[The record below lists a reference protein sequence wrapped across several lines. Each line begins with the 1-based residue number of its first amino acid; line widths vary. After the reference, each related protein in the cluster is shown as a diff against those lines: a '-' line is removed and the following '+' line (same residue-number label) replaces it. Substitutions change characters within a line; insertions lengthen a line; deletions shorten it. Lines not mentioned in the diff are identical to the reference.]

1 MSMKIFYCI
10 IIFLFS
16 ITVFSCSSGK
26 KAYEN
31 GNYAEAVLK
40 SVNRLR
46 KNPGHKKSKETLRN
60 SYPRAI
66 GDLERKA
73 ANSLASN
80 SPSKYTDALRTY
92 QDINYLGD
100 EIRRSPGALSVIPNP
115 KAYTAKVEELKQL
128 AAKENYDAALVLMKR
143 NTREDAREAYLLFR
157 NAHDFVPGYKD
168 VRNQMEEALFKATLK
183 VLVEQIPVPARYNLS
198 GKYFQDRIEEYLHT
212 QFRGS
217 EFVRFYTEK
226 EADVENLP
234 YVDQYLRL
242 QFDDFVVGETHTTK
256 IIETVTKDSVVV
268 GTVKLEDG
276 TKANVYNTVSAK
288 ITIYKKEIISRGLFS
303 MQVFDA
309 QSNAMLHHRKFNPE
323 SVWFSSWGS
332 FNGDERALSD
342 EQFQICQNS
351 EIPPPPPQ
359 ELFVS
364 FAMPIYDQLIP
375 NINSYYSKF

>member
-1 MSMKIFYCI
+1 MKIFYCLV
-10 IIFLFS
+10 IFLFS
-16 ITVFSCSSGK
+16 VTVFSCSSGK
-26 KAYEN
+26 KAYEK
-31 GNYAEAVLK
+31 GNYAEAVMK
-40 SVNRLR
+40 AVNRLR
-46 KNPGHKKSKETLRN
+46 KNPGHKKSKETLRG
-60 SYPRAI
+60 SYPSAI
-66 GDLERKA
+66 SYLESQA
-73 ANSLASN
+73 SNALASN
-80 SPSKYTDALRTY
+80 SPFRYTEALRSY

-115 KAYTAKVEELKQL
+115 KFYNAKIEELKQL
-128 AAKENYDAALVLMKR
+128 AAKENYDAAMVLMKR
-143 NTREDAREAYLLFR
+143 NTRVDAREAYILFR
-157 NAHDFVPGYKD
+157 NAHNYVPNYKD
-168 VRNQMEEALFKATLK
+168 VVKQMDDALFKATLK

-198 GKYFQDRIEEYLHT
+198 GGYFQDRIEEYLHT

-217 EFVRFYTEK
+217 EFVRFYTQK
-226 EADVENLP
+226 EADVQNLP

-288 ITIYKKEIISRGLFS
+288 ITILRKEVISRGLFS

-323 SVWFSSWGS
+323 SVWFSTWGS

-342 EQFQICQNS
+342 EQFQICQNT
-351 EIPPPPPQ
+351 EVPPPPPQ

-375 NINSYYSKF
+375 NINEYYSRF

>member
-1 MSMKIFYCI
+1 
-10 IIFLFS
+10 
-16 ITVFSCSSGK
+16 
-26 KAYEN
+26 
-31 GNYAEAVLK
+31 
-40 SVNRLR
+40 
-46 KNPGHKKSKETLRN
+46 
-60 SYPRAI
+60 
-66 GDLERKA
+66 
-73 ANSLASN
+73 
-80 SPSKYTDALRTY
+80 
-92 QDINYLGD
+92 
-100 EIRRSPGALSVIPNP
+100 
-115 KAYTAKVEELKQL
+115 LKQL
-128 AAKENYDAALVLMKR
+128 AAKENYDAAIVLMKR
-143 NTREDAREAYLLFR
+143 NTRVDAREAYIFFR
-157 NAHDFVPGYKD
+157 NAHTYVPNYKD
-168 VRNQMEEALFKATLK
+168 VVQQMEDALFKATLK

-198 GKYFQDRIEEYLHT
+198 GGYFQDRIEEYLHT

-217 EFVRFYTEK
+217 EFVRFYTQK
-226 EADVENLP
+226 EADVQNLP

-288 ITIYKKEIISRGLFS
+288 ITILRKEVISRGLFS

-323 SVWFSSWGS
+323 SVWFSTWGS

-342 EQFQICQNS
+342 EQFQICQNA
-351 EIPPPPPQ
+351 EVPPPPPQ

-375 NINSYYSKF
+375 NINQYYSNF

>member
-1 MSMKIFYCI
+1 MKIFYCLV
-10 IIFLFS
+10 IFLFS

-31 GNYAEAVLK
+31 GNYAEAVMK
-40 SVNRLR
+40 AVNRLR
-46 KNPGHKKSKETLRN
+46 KNPGHKKSKETLRS
-60 SYPRAI
+60 SYPSAI
-66 GDLERKA
+66 SYLESQ
-73 ANSLASN
+73 ANNALASN
-80 SPSKYTDALRTY
+80 NPFKYTDALRSY
-92 QDINYLGD
+92 QDINFLGD

-115 KAYTAKVEELKQL
+115 KFYNAKIEELKQL
-128 AAKENYDAALVLMKR
+128 AAKENYDAAIVLMKR
-143 NTREDAREAYLLFR
+143 NTRVDAREAYILFR
-157 NAHDFVPGYKD
+157 NAHTYVPNYKD
-168 VRNQMEEALFKATLK
+168 VVQQMEDALFKATLK

-198 GKYFQDRIEEYLHT
+198 GGYFQDRIEEYLHT

-217 EFVRFYTEK
+217 EFVRFYTQK
-226 EADVENLP
+226 EADVQNLP

-288 ITIYKKEIISRGLFS
+288 ITILRKEVISRGLFS

-323 SVWFSSWGS
+323 SVWFSTWGS

-342 EQFQICQNS
+342 EQFQICQNT

-375 NINSYYSKF
+375 NINQYYSNF

>member
-1 MSMKIFYCI
+1 MKIFYCLV
-10 IIFLFS
+10 IFLFS
-16 ITVFSCSSGK
+16 VTVFSCSSGK

-31 GNYAEAVLK
+31 GNYAEAVMK
-40 SVNRLR
+40 AVNRLR
-46 KNPGHKKSKETLRN
+46 KNPGHKKSKETLRG
-60 SYPRAI
+60 SYPSAI
-66 GDLERKA
+66 SYLESQ
-73 ANSLASN
+73 ANNALASN
-80 SPSKYTDALRTY
+80 SPFKYTEALRSY

-115 KAYTAKVEELKQL
+115 KFYNAKIEELKQL
-128 AAKENYDAALVLMKR
+128 AAKENYDAAVVLMKR
-143 NTREDAREAYLLFR
+143 NTRLDAREAYILFR
-157 NAHDFVPGYKD
+157 NAHNYVPNYKD
-168 VRNQMEEALFKATLK
+168 VVKQMDDALFKATLK

-198 GKYFQDRIEEYLHT
+198 GGYFQDRIEEYLHT

-217 EFVRFYTEK
+217 EFVRFYTQE
-226 EADVENLP
+226 EADVQNLP

-288 ITIYKKEIISRGLFS
+288 ITILRKEVISRGLFS

-323 SVWFSSWGS
+323 SVWFSTWGS

-342 EQFQICQNS
+342 EQFQICQNT
-351 EIPPPPPQ
+351 EVPPPPPQ

-375 NINSYYSKF
+375 NINEYYSRF